1 MSHQTTAHA
10 FRSACTTISDV
21 ARAAADADPASPTP
35 CRDFDL
41 NTLAGHFIGT
51 SQAFA
56 QAGSGALDADD
67 PWGSKATVD
76 DDWSAQLVDHLD
88 RAGAAWGRPEV
99 WDGEVENSPMPAA
112 ALGEMG
118 LIEIVLHGWDL
129 AKATGQTVTLDDDVA
144 AEVLRCVAATADQ
157 GRQFEAYGPEVK
169 VPDDASDLD
178 RAIALAGRD
187 PAWSA

>member
-10 FRSACTTISDV
+10 FQSACTTISAV
-21 ARAAADADPASPTP
+21 ARAAADGDPAAPTP
-35 CRDFDL
+35 CSDFDL
-41 NTLAGHFIGT
+41 ATLAGHFIGT
-51 SQAFA
+51 SGAFA
-56 QAGSGALDADD
+56 QAGSGALDRAD
-67 PWGSKATVD
+67 PWGSKTAVD

-118 LIEIVLHGWDL
+118 LIEVVLHGWDL

-144 AEVLRCVAATADQ
+144 AEVLRCVADTAEQ

-178 RAIALAGRD
+178 RALGLAGRD
-187 PAWSA
+187 PAWTA